1 MKMHANARLSLEG
14 RELLIERV
22 EHAPRGGLRSDSFQ
36 DATTLVT
43 EQHYCDGEQE
53 R

>member
-1 MKMHANARLSLEG
+1 MHANARLSLKAG
-14 RELLIERV
+14 AFQRV
-22 EHAPRGGLRSDSFQ
+22 EHAPRGELRSDSFQ
-36 DATTLVT
+36 DATTLET